1 MTWSRLDLGVGI
13 VAAPGLDL
21 LWAGISDLVDV
32 IEVEPQTMWTPRP
45 GGGWDLTEPAYQWV
59 AGTGRP
65 ALAHGVAF
73 PVGGCVPPDPA
84 GVALAAVS
92 AARLAAAHWSEH
104 LSFNRAA
111 PGGAVI
117 DAGFFLPPAQ
127 TPGGVELAA
136 SHVASY
142 QAASPLPFLVETG
155 VSYLRPRDGEL
166 SDGAFIGGVARAA
179 DCGILLDLHN
189 LLANERNG
197 RQPVAG
203 VLAELPLERVLEVHV
218 AGGFSVAGYYLDAH
232 IGRPDG
238 ELLALVADVLPRLPN
253 LRALVYEAVPES
265 LAALGAGG
273 IRAILTALHRIW
285 DSAGPARAGT
295 GRVGTSRVGTSRVG
309 RASAGTAKSGTG
321 GRAWPAPAGPPPR
334 HLATTCPAART
345 WENSLA
351 GYTSRFCDEPPAEDP
366 GLGLLRWL
374 SDQAR
379 LGQLTLARPDL
390 LRQLLATAGPDAT
403 GQLLL
408 RYLGARAPKAWPADE
423 GAQFAAWLAGQPR
436 P

>member
-1 MTWSRLDLGVGI
+1 VTWSRLDLGVGI

-21 LWAGISDLVDV
+21 LWDGISDLVDV
-32 IEVEPQTMWTPRP
+32 IEVEPQTMWATRP
-45 GGGWDLTEPAYQWV
+45 GGGWELTEPAFEWAV
-59 AGTGRP
+59 ATGRP

-73 PVGGCVPPDPA
+73 PVGGCEPPDPA
-84 GVALAAVS
+84 GVALAAES
-92 AARLAAAHWSEH
+92 AARLSAAHWSEH

-111 PGGAVI
+111 AGGTVI

-127 TPGGVELAA
+127 TPGGVAVAA
-136 SHVASY
+136 GHVARY

-166 SDGAFIGGVARAA
+166 SDGAFVGGVARAA

-218 AGGFSVAGYYLDAH
+218 AGGFTVAGYYLDAH
-232 IGRPDG
+232 IGSPDD

-273 IRAILTALHRIW
+273 VRAILTALHRIW
-285 DSAGPARAGT
+285 DRAGPGRARFGTERGGSAGLAGA
-295 GRVGTSRVGTSRVG
+295 V
-309 RASAGTAKSGTG
+309 KSGRG
-321 GRAWPAPAGPPPR
+321 GRPWPAAAVPPPR
-334 HLATTCPAART
+334 HRAAACPAARS
-345 WENSLA
+345 WESSLA
-351 GYTSRFCDEPPAEDP
+351 GYTARFSDEPPSGDP
-366 GLGLLRWL
+366 GIGLLRWL

-379 LGQLTLARPDL
+379 MGQLTLARPDL
-390 LRQLLATAGPDAT
+390 LGELLASSGPDAT
-403 GQLLL
+403 EQLLQ
-408 RYLGARAPKAWPADE
+408 RYLRARTPKAGPADE
-423 GAQFAAWLAGQPR
+423 GAQFAGWLAGQPR

>member
-21 LWAGISDLVDV
+21 LWDGISDLVDV
-32 IEVEPQTMWTPRP
+32 IEVEPQTMWTARP
-45 GGGWDLTEPAYQWV
+45 GGWDLTEPAYEWV

-65 ALAHGVAF
+65 TLAHGVAF
-73 PVGGCVPPDPA
+73 PVGGCEPPDPA
-84 GVALAAVS
+84 GVALTAVS
-92 AARLAAAHWSEH
+92 ADRLSAAHWSEH

-111 PGGAVI
+111 AGGSVI

-127 TPGGVELAA
+127 TPGGVEVAA
-136 SHVASY
+136 SHVARY

-218 AGGFSVAGYYLDAH
+218 AGGFTVAGYYLDAH
-232 IGRPDG
+232 IGSPDD

-265 LAALGAGG
+265 LSTLGAGG
-273 IRAILTALHRIW
+273 LRAILTALHRIW
-285 DSAGPARAGT
+285 DAAGPGRGGTVLSPAAALAGT
-295 GRVGTSRVGTSRVG
+295 VK
-309 RASAGTAKSGTG
+309 AGSG
-321 GRAWPAPAGPPPR
+321 GRPWPVDAGPPPGER
-334 HLATTCPAART
+334 AIACPIARS

-351 GYTSRFCDEPPAEDP
+351 GYTARFSDEPPADDP
-366 GLGLLRWL
+366 GIGLLRWL

-390 LRQLLATAGPDAT
+390 LRQLLAGGGPDAT
-403 GQLLL
+403 EQLLL
-408 RYLGARAPKAWPADE
+408 RYLRARTPKAWPADE
-423 GAQFAAWLAGQPR
+423 GAQFADWLAGQPR

>member
-1 MTWSRLDLGVGI
+1 MSWSRLDLGVGI

-21 LWAGISDLVDV
+21 LWGGINDLVDV

-45 GGGWDLTEPAYQWV
+45 GGGWDLTEPAYEWV
-59 AGTGRP
+59 AATGRP

-73 PVGGCVPPDPA
+73 PVGGCEPPDPA
-84 GVALAAVS
+84 GVALTAVS
-92 AARLAAAHWSEH
+92 AARLSAAHWSEH

-111 PGGAVI
+111 AGGAVI

-136 SHVASY
+136 SHVARY

-166 SDGAFIGGVARAA
+166 SDGAFVGGVARAA

-218 AGGFSVAGYYLDAH
+218 AGGFTVAGYYLDAH
-232 IGRPDG
+232 IGSPDD
-238 ELLALVADVLPRLPN
+238 ELLALVADVLPGLPN

-265 LAALGAGG
+265 LAALGTGG
-273 IRAILTALHRIW
+273 LRAILTALHRIW
-285 DSAGPARAGT
+285 DSAGPGQARGARGPAAALAGSVAAGT
-295 GRVGTSRVGTSRVG
+295 SGRP
-309 RASAGTAKSGTG
+309 
-321 GRAWPAPAGPPPR
+321 WPAAAVPPPQHR
-334 HLATTCPAART
+334 AAACPAARS
-345 WENSLA
+345 WESSLA
-351 GYTSRFCDEPPAEDP
+351 GYTARFSDEPPADDP
-366 GLGLLRWL
+366 GIGLLRWL

-390 LRQLLATAGPDAT
+390 LRELLASDGPDAT
-403 GQLLL
+403 EQLLV
-408 RYLGARAPKAWPADE
+408 RYLRARTPKAWPADE
-423 GAQFAAWLAGQPR
+423 GAQFAGWLAGR
-436 P
+436 SRSG